1 MVEDS
6 AFGLFDPKKIA
17 DDPAHDW
24 EHDADLLNKLAVLS
38 GMMPLNL
45 LRKIS
50 WSVGNGADTALF
62 RMGQPLSSA
71 VRSRLQALLKE
82 HMKIEYETIDN
93 CCHASSQIVQ
103 LVPYFV
109 GLAVISL
116 LLFD

>member
-1 MVEDS
+1 MVENP

-24 EHDADLLNKLAVLS
+24 EHDVDLLNKLAVLS
-38 GMMPLNL
+38 GMVPLNL

-50 WSVGNGADTALF
+50 WSVGESADTAIF

-82 HMKIEYETIDN
+82 RMQIEYETIDT
-93 CCHASSQIVQ
+93 CCHVSSQIVQ
-103 LVPYFV
+103 LVPYVV